1 MFNCWPPTERHN
13 REKTSLFQ
21 WLKWISVG
29 NKRSGEIPVL
39 DLFPQVT
46 LMHKIKPSSTSFLV
60 RELTIMRP
68 LEGVKVFLKE
78 H

>member
-29 NKRSGEIPVL
+29 NKSSGEIPVL
-39 DLFPQVT
+39 DLFFITAATPGQYNSIT
-46 LMHKIKPSSTSFLV
+46 DLLHIAET
-60 RELTIMRP
+60 
-68 LEGVKVFLKE
+68 G
-78 H
+78 